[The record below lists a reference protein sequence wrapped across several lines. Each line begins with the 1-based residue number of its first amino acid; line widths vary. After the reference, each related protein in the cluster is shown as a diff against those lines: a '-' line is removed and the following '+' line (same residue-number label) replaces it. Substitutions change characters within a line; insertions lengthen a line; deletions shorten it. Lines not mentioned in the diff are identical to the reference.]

1 MIRGRYRHF
10 GRRIAM
16 ALGGFVFAAALP
28 ALPQA
33 SPQVSPPA
41 NGPSTQQDSI
51 QSPARGSVN
60 TDEQASGTIT
70 GTVLDPSGAV
80 VSGASVVLSR
90 GDRTASAATFSDEN
104 GRFFFSNVLPGAFQL
119 TISLPGFLEQTSSG
133 VLNAGDTF
141 LVSPISLTLAAVTT
155 QVEVRPQEEI
165 AQAQIKEQEKQR
177 IGGVVPNFY
186 VTYLRDPAPLD
197 AKQKFDLAWR
207 TTIDPVTLGFT
218 AASAGISQW
227 QGQFSGYGHGIQ
239 AYPKYLGANYGDVVA
254 GTFLGSAILPALLKQ
269 DPRYFYKGT
278 GSVRFRLLYAL
289 AQVFI
294 CKGDDKRWQPNYS
307 SLIGNLAA
315 GGISNLYYPS
325 QNRSASATFES
336 TLIGIGAGAAGNIF
350 EEFFS
355 KKFTP
360 HVPSDDDSEKAPRR
374 ALKVPFSLAHE
385 GQ

>member
-1 MIRGRYRHF
+1 MICGRQGH
-10 GRRIAM
+10 IVAKVAL
-16 ALGGFVFAAALP
+16 ALGGLLLAGTLP

-33 SPQVSPPA
+33 SPQASPPA
-41 NGPSTQQDSI
+41 NSPGPQQDSA
-51 QSPARGSVN
+51 QLPTPGNVN
-60 TDEQASGTIT
+60 TDEQGVGTIT
-70 GTVLDPSGAV
+70 GTVLDQSGAV

-90 GDRTASAATFSDEN
+90 GDQNAAAETFSDQN
-104 GRFFFSNVLPGAFQL
+104 GRFFFSNILSGPFQL
-119 TISLPGFLEQTSSG
+119 KINLPGFLEQTSSG

-141 LVSPISLTLAAVTT
+141 LVPPISLSLAAVTT
-155 QVEVRPQEEI
+155 QVEVRPQEEV
-165 AQAQIKEQEKQR
+165 AEGQIKEQEKQR

-186 VTYLRDPAPLD
+186 VTYLPDPAPLD
-197 AKQKFDLAWR
+197 AKQKFELAWR
-207 TTIDPVTLGFT
+207 TTIDPITLGFT

-227 QGQFSGYGHGIQ
+227 QGQFSGYGRGPQ
-239 AYPKYLGANYGDVVA
+239 AYPKYLGASYGDVVV

-278 GSVRFRLLYAL
+278 GSGKSRLLYAL

-294 CKGDDKRWQPNYS
+294 CKGDNKRWQPNYS

-315 GGISNLYYPS
+315 GGISNLYYPP

-336 TLIGIGAGAAGNIF
+336 ALIGIGAGAAGNIF
-350 EEFFS
+350 EEFLS

-360 HVPSDDDSEKAPRR
+360 HVPSDDDSKTPRR
-374 ALKVPFSLAHE
+374 ALKLPFSLAHE